1 MNDGKRVSSPE
12 QVMEDLYQEV
22 FDSVYKQ
29 IKGDSKGVLP
39 RVIHLLAPD
48 ALKAKEIC
56 QRFQIQDYG
65 SLSDDLSISSSISSD
80 VIKIL
85 TKHLKD
91 KKQYEG
97 IEDIADKLQEI
108 INKVF
113 HVSQEIINSTFD
125 LPKNEETEKMELYQI
140 VVIGCLIV
148 GVPSC
153 LIYLQKKKEEQE
165 EKENDK
171 SLLLPPQKVS
181 ARIALRLVVP
191 VSVVISIKRNMKRNI
206 RKDDPIDVFQ
216 IETLIENASY
226 FLCTSAENET
236 ITDSIDQSLST
247 TNEDITNVSEE
258 REIYVRI
265 NIRVDDAEKMI
276 GSKVRYILK
285 TNLPTD
291 GRQGTVRQLACLEYL
306 SVSGLEK
313 FNRI

>member
-1 MNDGKRVSSPE
+1 MNNGKIVSSPE
-12 QVMEDLYQEV
+12 QVIEDLYQEV
-22 FDSVYKQ
+22 FYTIYKQ
-29 IKGDSKGVLP
+29 IKGDRKGVLS

-48 ALKAKEIC
+48 KAKEIC
-56 QRFQIQDYG
+56 QRFQIQNYG
-65 SLSDDLSISSSISSD
+65 SLSDDLSISSSISSG

-91 KKQYEG
+91 KKKY
-97 IEDIADKLQEI
+97 EDIL
-108 INKVF
+108 NNLLKVF
-113 HVSQEIINSTFD
+113 KELLS
-125 LPKNEETEKMELYQI
+125 LPKNEEIEKMELYQI
-140 VVIGCLIV
+140 VAIGILIV

-153 LIYLQKKKEEQE
+153 VIYLQNQKEEQK
-165 EKENDK
+165 EKQNHQ
-171 SLLLPPQKVS
+171 SLPLPPQKVY
-181 ARIALRLVVP
+181 ARIALRLIVP
-191 VSVVISIKRNMKRNI
+191 ASVVRNIKRNGKRNI
-206 RKDDPIDVFQ
+206 RKDDPIDVSQ

-258 REIYVRI
+258 REVYVRI
-265 NIRVDDAEKMI
+265 NIHVDDAEKMI
-276 GSKVRYILK
+276 GNKVRYTLK

-291 GRQGTVRQLACLEYL
+291 GRQGTVRQLACLKYL

>member
-1 MNDGKRVSSPE
+1 
-12 QVMEDLYQEV
+12 
-22 FDSVYKQ
+22 
-29 IKGDSKGVLP
+29 
-39 RVIHLLAPD
+39 
-48 ALKAKEIC
+48 
-56 QRFQIQDYG
+56 
-65 SLSDDLSISSSISSD
+65 
-80 VIKIL
+80 
-85 TKHLKD
+85 
-91 KKQYEG
+91 
-97 IEDIADKLQEI
+97 
-108 INKVF
+108 
-113 HVSQEIINSTFD
+113 
-125 LPKNEETEKMELYQI
+125 MELYQI

-276 GSKVRYILK
+276 GNKVRYILK